1 MRFLEPSKNIMFLW
15 NCPMMWK
22 PKVLKQT
29 SNFSLTLPSFCPSP
43 DSCLNRLVLRGLVEG
58 EEAVVDEE
66 EEVHLEVVEVSEEEG
81 ELPEGVDLTE
91 EEVDSEVVV
100 VVAVVASDFALY
112 IWMSLFVTRSLYFF
126 LPVFR
131 INIRI

>member
-1 MRFLEPSKNIMFLW
+1 M
-15 NCPMMWK
+15 
-22 PKVLKQT
+22 
-29 SNFSLTLPSFCPSP
+29 
-43 DSCLNRLVLRGLVEG
+43 
-58 EEAVVDEE
+58 VDEE